1 MPEIMNVKPPKWYS
15 AGEIGQA
22 IRHGTFF
29 SLGHTVEEALALHL
43 QAAFQKGFDLGR
55 RNDPTSENARLRKAL
70 LDRVMVWDDPSTRDF
85 KLCALCYAHQGDA
98 HKPEC
103 VLA

>member
-1 MPEIMNVKPPKWYS
+1 MPEILNTKAPKWYS

-22 IRHGTFF
+22 IRYGTFF
-29 SLGHTVEEALALHL
+29 NKGHTVEEALAFHL
-43 QAAFQKGFDLGR
+43 QAAFEKGFDRGR
-55 RNDPTSENARLRKAL
+55 RNDPASENSRLRKAL
-70 LDRVMVWDDPSTRDF
+70 LDRVMVWDDPSARDF
-85 KLCALCYAHQGDA
+85 KLCALCNAHEGSE